1 MYQLKNYFNIRI
13 YIIPISTL
21 IYFVRYVALLVIFFT
36 FQYGSTLMSDK
47 TYHPRQ
53 FLIYI
58 PIWFYF
64 NTPYTFSSLPIILF
78 TFQYGS
84 TLICFCKATFVDL
97 EKFTF
102 QYGSTLIGYILLR
115 HHFCKNLHSNMV
127 LL

>member
-1 MYQLKNYFNIRI
+1 
-13 YIIPISTL
+13 
-21 IYFVRYVALLVIFFT
+21 LLVIFFT

-64 NTPYTFSSLPIILF
+64 NIIDGGFGILPLVF

-84 TLICFCKATFVDL
+84 TLI
-97 EKFTF
+97 
-102 QYGSTLIGYILLR
+102 
-115 HHFCKNLHSNMV
+115 SNRCTEM
-127 LL
+127 